1 MIIIARRENTASPW
15 IPIRAAARFTMLPFG
30 AHQALAL
37 RGSEVGREGVVVGL
51 EGRVRVV
58 RRGFSLFGSGRG
70 RGESDRDR
78 VGGDGKEV
86 AGIPYSDMLVV
97 TGRANQVRHQC
108 YMEQAPA
115 FNLFKPIKN
124 KPPRTHGSHSHRPAL
139 HPSLPLVQ
147 PIASFHSLFYSP
159 SYPNGLSHH
168 SYPPSTLL
176 AHKVKGQNG

>member
-15 IPIRAAARFTMLPFG
+15 IPVRAAARFTMLPFG
-30 AHQALAL
+30 AHQAFAL

-51 EGRVRVV
+51 EGRVRVL
-58 RRGFSLFGSGRG
+58 RRGFSLFGG
-70 RGESDRDR
+70 GEGSDGDRDR

-115 FNLFKPIKN
+115 FNLFKPIKI
-124 KPPRTHGSHSHRPAL
+124 KPPRLTVHTHTAQLCTPPFL
-139 HPSLPLVQ
+139 LYNPS
-147 PIASFHSLFYSP
+147 
-159 SYPNGLSHH
+159 
-168 SYPPSTLL
+168 PPSTLFFTL
-176 AHKVKGQNG
+176 PRIPMAYPTILIHHPRFLRTR

>member
-30 AHQALAL
+30 AHQAFAL

-58 RRGFSLFGSGRG
+58 RRGFSLFGGGRG

-108 YMEQAPA
+108 YMEQAPC
-115 FNLFKPIKN
+115 
-124 KPPRTHGSHSHRPAL
+124 
-139 HPSLPLVQ
+139 
-147 PIASFHSLFYSP
+147 
-159 SYPNGLSHH
+159 
-168 SYPPSTLL
+168 LL
-176 AHKVKGQNG
+176 IYLNQLK